1 MSKSN
6 MSLKECNICDYVSP
20 TASYLKIHIDAVHI
34 GIKHKCDLCNQEFG
48 AKGNLD
54 RHKLT
59 IHNKKDI
66 FCGQCSFK
74 TTNKY
79 SLKKHTSKVHEKI
92 IKYACKSCEK
102 EFTCSKH
109 LSRHTNGVHLMI
121 KMSAKITENKY
132 VFNCVNY
139 NDEKIDPFFTF
150 CAGPDDHYH
159 ILHENCMI

>member
-48 AKGNLD
+48 AKGNFD

-109 LSRHTNGVHLMI
+109 LSRHTNSVHLMI
-121 KMSAKITENKY
+121 K
-132 VFNCVNY
+132 
-139 NDEKIDPFFTF
+139 IDCDQCDYKTTDKDRLKHHKN
-150 CAGPDDHYH
+150 AIH
-159 ILHENCMI
+159 ILPQPIFPSILMLKF